1 MNEVAVRLHSLI
13 PVLLFLAFLCS
24 GKSRTTQSDAVGN
37 NHARIERALKDALRR
52 DPESFEANHN
62 LGEFYIKQGK
72 LTSAIPYLEKAQQI
86 NPTHYTNS
94 HDLALAYFQAEKFA
108 QARAQIQNI
117 LKWKETAELHSLL
130 GDVEEKAGNPVAAAE
145 EYQRAAR
152 MDESEQNLLD
162 LGNSLIKINAF
173 DAAVQIFNYSLGKYP
188 GSAKLRVGMG
198 VTRYSRGEY
207 NDAVKLLCEAAD
219 LDPADSRPYLFL
231 GEMYGVSVE
240 MADEITRRMEQF
252 VKHHPENAMAYYYYA
267 VNLWKGHRDAG
278 RAVDLNAIATML
290 RKAIALDPKLSA
302 AHFELGVLYSEQGK
316 YQEAINALRRTVSL
330 QFNHA
335 KAHYRLAQ
343 LYQRTG
349 QNALAARE
357 LEIHKK
363 LKEREAN

>member
-1 MNEVAVRLHSLI
+1 MKRAVLHHQILFPALLILTIFYCEMNIAAQREST
-13 PVLLFLAFLCS
+13 
-24 GKSRTTQSDAVGN
+24 RTNSARMEQS
-37 NHARIERALKDALRR
+37 HKDALRGNP
-52 DPESFEANHN
+52 DSFDANHN

-72 LTSAIPYLEKAQQI
+72 LTVAIPYLEKAQQL
-86 NPTHYTNS
+86 NPTDYPNS
-94 HDLALAYFQAEKFA
+94 YDLALAYFQIEKFS
-108 QARAQIQNI
+108 QARALIQGI

-145 EYQRAAR
+145 EFQRAAR

-240 MADEITRRMEQF
+240 MADEITIRMEQF
-252 VKHHPENAMAYYYYA
+252 VKHHPENAMAHYYYA
-267 VNLWKGHRDAG
+267 VNLWKGQRDAG
-278 RAVDLNAIATML
+278 RAADLNAIETML

-302 AHFELGVLYSEQGK
+302 AHFELGVL
-316 YQEAINALRRTVSL
+316 
-330 QFNHA
+330 
-335 KAHYRLAQ
+335 
-343 LYQRTG
+343 
-349 QNALAARE
+349 
-357 LEIHKK
+357 
-363 LKEREAN
+363 